1 MTKLSHIKLLINL
14 ARVDGDVA
22 QQERAYIYT
31 IGKANGIAE
40 EVIMPLFDQDHAI
53 IVPARLTEDEK
64 FQRIFSL
71 VQLMKIDERLYKSE
85 IQYCSRIASKLGYSQ
100 EALFELMLKVN
111 AYSPVKSDE
120 ADALKKLIAKHLQ

>member
-40 EVIMPLFDQDHAI
+40 DVIMPLFDQDHDI
-53 IVPARLTEDEK
+53 IVPAQLTEDEK
-64 FQRIFSL
+64 FLRIFNL

-85 IQYCSRIASKLGYSQ
+85 IQYCSKIASKLGYNQ

-111 AYSPVKSDE
+111 AHSLVKSDE
-120 ADALKKLIAKHLQ
+120 ADTLKKLIAKHLQ